1 MKWQMI
7 GIKIDFFSWS
17 FACLLFEQ
25 ELNSRPQL
33 FVEFKREFTC
43 ELLTLLDG
51 FLMRD
56 DEDNLFEKGV

>member
-1 MKWQMI
+1 MV
-7 GIKIDFFSWS
+7 FSWS
-17 FACLLFEQ
+17 FACLLFEVQ
-25 ELNSRPQL
+25 ELNLRPQL
-33 FVEFKREFTC
+33 FVEFKREFGC

>member
-1 MKWQMI
+1 MV
-7 GIKIDFFSWS
+7 FSWS
-17 FACLLFEQ
+17 FACLLFEVQ
-25 ELNSRPQL
+25 ELNPRPQL
-33 FVEFKREFTC
+33 FVEFKREFGC